1 MESLIMTKR
10 DLVVRIATETDL
22 TQNQVAVVVQKT
34 LDYISDELAA
44 AKTIEL
50 RNFGVFEVKVRRER
64 KGRNPNKPQD
74 EVIIPERAVV
84 KFRPGKELKER
95 VDTLD
100 PSQI

>member
-1 MESLIMTKR
+1 MTKR
-10 DLVVRIATETDL
+10 DLVVRIADEANL

-34 LDYISDELAA
+34 LDYIADELAS

-50 RNFGVFEVKVRRER
+50 RNFGVFEVKVRKER

-95 VDTLD
+95 VDQLNT
-100 PSQI
+100 SII